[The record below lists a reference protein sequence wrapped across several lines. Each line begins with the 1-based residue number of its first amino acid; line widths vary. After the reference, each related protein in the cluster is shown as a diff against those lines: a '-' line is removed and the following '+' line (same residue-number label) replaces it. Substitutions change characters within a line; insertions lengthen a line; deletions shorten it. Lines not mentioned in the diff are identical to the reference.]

1 MLVMM
6 MSVLEETF
14 NTWCRCVKI
23 NEEKKGNNIPALA
36 KYVPSKQKKAR
47 GLDKAIYYLKEFA
60 DIDSIKQ
67 DRAWGYIDA
76 MRTARNMIVHNGGRV
91 KESARTKMNQFNIG
105 MREEDYSL
113 YIDHETIKEMY
124 EEIIGF
130 VDRVMKHP

>member
-1 MLVMM
+1 
-6 MSVLEETF
+6 
-14 NTWCRCVKI
+14 
-23 NEEKKGNNIPALA
+23 
-36 KYVPSKQKKAR
+36 
-47 GLDKAIYYLKEFA
+47 
-60 DIDSIKQ
+60 
-67 DRAWGYIDA
+67 
-76 MRTARNMIVHNGGRV
+76 MIVHNGGRV